1 MDNIVSLI
9 AGILFKVVDEIEDTD
24 IQIPEEY
31 KYILKFLFTISVFV
45 CLYNNVLL
53 SLILVIFM
61 IPVCFYVKQVDTVFW
76 KSIISIPII
85 TLILQINL
93 LQIYT
98 KYDMMHL
105 IIYYLPIQLI
115 FAVMEAKMFPE
126 ETSERKTISRIY
138 TVFALLIA
146 LLLAPYVLSSLH
158 TVSSKYIEFI
168 MTGLIILIG
177 YFSTSIISKSL
188 VLQNTEIIGPLYDA
202 SRIHAKGEL

>member
-1 MDNIVSLI
+1 MDNIVSLV

-53 SLILVIFM
+53 SLILVVFM

-126 ETSERKTISRIY
+126 ETSERKTIARIY

-158 TVSSKYIEFI
+158 TLSSKYIEFI

-188 VLQNTEIIGPLYDA
+188 VLQNTEIIGPLYA
-202 SRIHAKGEL
+202 SRIHAKGGL

>member
-1 MDNIVSLI
+1 
-9 AGILFKVVDEIEDTD
+9 
-24 IQIPEEY
+24 
-31 KYILKFLFTISVFV
+31 
-45 CLYNNVLL
+45 
-53 SLILVIFM
+53 
-61 IPVCFYVKQVDTVFW
+61 
-76 KSIISIPII
+76 
-85 TLILQINL
+85 
-93 LQIYT
+93 
-98 KYDMMHL
+98 MHL

-126 ETSERKTISRIY
+126 ETSERKTIARIY

-158 TVSSKYIEFI
+158 TLSSKYIEFI

-188 VLQNTEIIGPLYDA
+188 VLQNTEIIGPLYA

>member
-1 MDNIVSLI
+1 MDNIVSLV
-9 AGILFKVVDEIEDTD
+9 AGILFKVVDEIEDTH
-24 IQIPEEY
+24 IQIAEEY
-31 KYILKFLFTISVFV
+31 KYILKFLFTIFVFL

-53 SLILVIFM
+53 SLILLVFM

-85 TLILQINL
+85 TLILRINL
-93 LQIYT
+93 LQKYT
-98 KYDMMHL
+98 KYDVMHL

-115 FAVMEAKMFPE
+115 FAIMEARMFPE
-126 ETSERKTISRIY
+126 ETSELKTIARIY
-138 TVFALLIA
+138 IVFVLLIA
-146 LLLAPYVLSSLH
+146 ILLAPYVLSSLH

-188 VLQNTEIIGPLYDA
+188 VLQDAEIIGPLYP

>member
-1 MDNIVSLI
+1 MDNIVSLV

-126 ETSERKTISRIY
+126 ETSEQKTIARIY
-138 TVFALLIA
+138 IIFTLLIA

-188 VLQNTEIIGPLYDA
+188 VLQDAEIIGPLYDA
-202 SRIHAKGEL
+202 SSIHAKGEL

>member
-1 MDNIVSLI
+1 MDNIISLV

-31 KYILKFLFTISVFV
+31 KYILKFLFTIFVFL

-53 SLILVIFM
+53 SLILVVFM

-85 TLILQINL
+85 TLILRINL
-93 LQIYT
+93 LQKYT
-98 KYDMMHL
+98 KYDLMHL

-115 FAVMEAKMFPE
+115 FALMEARMFPE
-126 ETSERKTISRIY
+126 ETSEQKTIARIY
-138 TVFALLIA
+138 IIFTLLIA

-188 VLQNTEIIGPLYDA
+188 VLQDAEIIGPLYT
-202 SRIHAKGEL
+202 SSIHAKGEL

>member
-1 MDNIVSLI
+1 MDNIVSLV

-53 SLILVIFM
+53 SLILVVFM

-126 ETSERKTISRIY
+126 ETSERKTIARIY

-188 VLQNTEIIGPLYDA
+188 VLQNTEIIGPLYA
-202 SRIHAKGEL
+202 SRIHAKGGL

>member
-126 ETSERKTISRIY
+126 ETSERKTIARIY

>member
-1 MDNIVSLI
+1 MDNIISLV
-9 AGILFKVVDEIEDTD
+9 AGILFKVVDEIEDTH
-24 IQIPEEY
+24 IQIAEEY
-31 KYILKFLFTISVFV
+31 KYILKFLFTIFVFL

-53 SLILVIFM
+53 SLILVVFM

-85 TLILQINL
+85 TLILRINL

-115 FAVMEAKMFPE
+115 FALMEARMFPE
-126 ETSERKTISRIY
+126 ETSEQKTIARIY
-138 TVFALLIA
+138 IIFTLLIA

-188 VLQNTEIIGPLYDA
+188 VLQDAEIIGPLYT
-202 SRIHAKGEL
+202 SSIHAKGEL